1 MTDAVIVST
10 ARTGLAKSW
19 RGSLNKAH
27 PVTYTGHVL
36 QHAMERARVDPR
48 EVQDVMVG
56 GAFMEGAAGSV
67 TSRVVAHPVIEPRR
81 SDEIPDTNKS
91 DRSRRLQLGG
101 SAVLWNRCR

>member
-36 QHAMERARVDPR
+36 QHAMERARRSPGSPGCDGR
-48 EVQDVMVG
+48 RRIHGGCRRVG
-56 GAFMEGAAGSV
+56 HV
-67 TSRVVAHPVIEPRR
+67 P
-81 SDEIPDTNKS
+81 
-91 DRSRRLQLGG
+91 GG
-101 SAVLWNRCR
+101 GPPGYRATAI